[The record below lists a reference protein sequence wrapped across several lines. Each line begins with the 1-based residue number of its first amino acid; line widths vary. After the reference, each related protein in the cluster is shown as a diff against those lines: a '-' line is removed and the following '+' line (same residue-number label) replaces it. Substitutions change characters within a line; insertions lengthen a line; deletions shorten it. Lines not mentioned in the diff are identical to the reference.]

1 LAIDGGPDGASSEGS
16 EHGRGVAQELRTARD
31 TSARTTKRGE
41 GCDMTVMATTLLGEA
56 GKADAVACTEIRR
69 HGA

>member
-1 LAIDGGPDGASSEGS
+1 MGALTVRRPKEASM
-16 EHGRGVAQELRTARD
+16 GRGVAQELRTARD